1 MQVLSY
7 KRGRKYKDSYDYL
20 NPMVMSKL
28 PQIIIVYVV
37 TFWRGDVLEVL
48 KRSELRARVVLRD
61 RSNSGRQNGTQLET
75 Q

>member
-1 MQVLSY
+1 
-7 KRGRKYKDSYDYL
+7 
-20 NPMVMSKL
+20 MVMSKL